1 MPLSMASKRKQ
12 NSVHLPIPRWAS
24 FTYSLFCVVLIP
36 WTAYLSWV
44 LPRRHL
50 SPHWDISWVGL
61 DIGILLTLLATA
73 LLARRK
79 SRWVAISATMVGTLL
94 LADAWFDT
102 MSSRVNRGLG
112 QALFLA
118 LFVELPVAAMSF
130 TIAYRVL
137 DKNID

>member
-1 MPLSMASKRKQ
+1 MDKARQSK
-12 NSVHLPIPRWAS
+12 SVHLPIPRWAS
-24 FTYSLFCVVLIP
+24 LTYALFCVVLIP

-50 SPHWDISWVGL
+50 SQHWDISWTGL
-61 DIGILLTLLATA
+61 DIGIMLTLLATA
-73 LLARRK
+73 WLAKMK

-94 LADAWFDT
+94 VADAWFDT
-102 MSSRVNRGLG
+102 MTSRVNRGLG

-118 LFVELPVAAMSF
+118 ICIEIPVAIMSF
-130 TIAYRVL
+130 SIAYRVL